1 MKQYYAMVKITWSNF
16 GVEANNK
23 KEAIKILKETYLEQ
37 YGIEIDD
44 KEIVEIKENKLNG
57 N

>member
-1 MKQYYAMVKITWSNF
+1 MKRYYAMVKITWSNF

>member
-1 MKQYYAMVKITWSNF
+1 MKQYYAMVKITSSNF